1 MTRIVTCYYGKL
13 NMAKRI
19 YKKYQVSLNT
29 SNIWDNSPKS
39 DILLKTYIWKT
50 PTFRRSDV
58 RICQLVPVSNLD
70 HFLPGAADAVS
81 IKNRW
86 YSAKGRYGAVQTPWR
101 QRSFKE
107 KVLQCSTAQGWYSAS
122 TMMRSLKKQRQDAF
136 LLITSLRGHSLAS
149 PVSKREINKAGAVPS
164 EHEDASQPIAV
175 DCSAPCSTCLCD
187 YSSDRFDWR
196 LFQNQGKEEEWKSLF
211 LSH

>member
-1 MTRIVTCYYGKL
+1 MY
-13 NMAKRI
+13 
-19 YKKYQVSLNT
+19 VS
-29 SNIWDNSPKS
+29 IE
-39 DILLKTYIWKT
+39 
-50 PTFRRSDV
+50 
-58 RICQLVPVSNLD
+58 QLVPVSNLD
-70 HFLPGAADAVS
+70 LPLPGAADAVS

-149 PVSKREINKAGAVPS
+149 PVSKREITKAGAVPS
-164 EHEDASQPIAV
+164 SKHEDASPIAV
-175 DCSAPCSTCLCD
+175 CSSASRFTCLCP
-187 YSSDRFDWR
+187 YSSDRFD
-196 LFQNQGKEEEWKSLF
+196 
-211 LSH
+211 